1 MKVAI
6 TGATGHIGGLIVR
19 ELHAR
24 DYSIKALVR
33 STDQKSLDGLPIEY
47 IKGDLHDHDALKQLM
62 ASCDYLI
69 HAAAVIS
76 IDGDMKGLVHQ
87 TNVEGTRAVFE
98 AAKAAGIKRVIHL
111 SSVHAYHQKPVHEVL
126 DENRELVPDPT
137 FAYDKSKREGQQI
150 ALSYAS
156 AEMDVLAVNPTSVLG
171 PFDFKPSKL
180 GQAIINMY
188 SGKLPFVFTGGFDF
202 CDARD
207 IAHAVVN
214 ALHQGRSGE
223 AYLLG
228 GRYHTLT
235 EFAATLAEV
244 SGKKIKPLALHTH
257 FGWLGLPFIKL
268 MAIVTRQEPLYT
280 NEAIVAVRDGNRRI
294 SNAKAR
300 AELNFFP
307 RPLAD
312 SLRDTVEWFRENGY
326 LV

>member
-19 ELHAR
+19 ELQAR
-24 DYSIKALVR
+24 NYAIKALVR
-33 STDQKSLDGLPIEY
+33 STDQKSLEGLPIEY
-47 IKGDLHDHDALKQLM
+47 IKGDLNDQDALKQLM

-76 IDGDMKGLVHQ
+76 IDGDMKGLVHK
-87 TNVEGTRAVFE
+87 TNVDGTRAVME

-111 SSVHAYHQKPVHEVL
+111 SSVHAYHQKPIHEIL
-126 DENRELVPDPT
+126 DEQRELVPDPT
-137 FAYDKSKREGQQI
+137 FAYDRSKREGQQI

-156 AEMDVLAVNPTSVLG
+156 AEMEVLAVNPTSVLG
-171 PFDFKPSKL
+171 PFDFKQSKL
-180 GQAIINMY
+180 GQAIINMH
-188 SGKLPFVFTGGFDF
+188 SGKLPFVFAGGFDF

-228 GRYHTLT
+228 GSYHSLT
-235 EFAATLAEV
+235 EFATTLAEV
-244 SGKKIKPLALHTH
+244 SGKKSKPIALHP
-257 FGWLGLPFIKL
+257 FIARLGLPFIKGL
-268 MAIVTRQEPLYT
+268 AIVTKQEPLYT
-280 NEAIVAVRDGNRRI
+280 NEAIVAVTDGNRHI
-294 SNAKAR
+294 SHAKAS
-300 AELNFFP
+300 AELNFSP

-312 SLRDTVEWFRENGY
+312 SLRDTVEWFRKNGY
-326 LV
+326 LG

>member
-76 IDGDMKGLVHQ
+76 IDGDMKGKVHQ
-87 TNVEGTRAVFE
+87 TNVEGTRAVME
-98 AAKAAGIKRVIHL
+98 GAKAAGIKRVIHL

-137 FAYDKSKREGQQI
+137 FAYDKSKREGQLI

-188 SGKLPFVFTGGFDF
+188 SGKLPFVFAGGFDF

-214 ALHQGRSGE
+214 ALQMGRSGE

-228 GRYHTLT
+228 GSYHTLT
-235 EFAATLAEV
+235 EFATAVAEV
-244 SGKKIKPLALHTH
+244 SGKKSKPLALHP
-257 FGWLGLPFIKL
+257 FLAWMGLPVIKL
-268 MAIVTRQEPLYT
+268 LALVTRQEPLYT
-280 NEAIVAVRDGNRRI
+280 NEAIVAVTEGNRHI
-294 SNAKAR
+294 SHAKASD
-300 AELNFFP
+300 ELNYSA
-307 RPLAD
+307 RPLRV
-312 SLRDTVEWFRENGY
+312 SLQDTMEWFRENGY

>member
-6 TGATGHIGGLIVR
+6 TGATGHIGGLVVR

-24 DYSIKALVR
+24 DYTTKALVR
-33 STDQKSLDGLPIEY
+33 TTDQKSLDGLPMEY
-47 IKGDLHDHDALKQLM
+47 VKGDLNDQDALKQLM
-62 ASCDYLI
+62 EACDYLI

-87 TNVEGTRAVFE
+87 TNVEGTRAVME
-98 AAKAAGIKRVIHL
+98 AAKDAGIKRVIHL
-111 SSVHAYHQKPVHEVL
+111 SSVHAYHQKPVREIL

-156 AEMDVLAVNPTSVLG
+156 AEMEVLAVNPTSVLG

-180 GQAIINMY
+180 GQAIINMH
-188 SGKLPFVFTGGFDF
+188 SGRLPFVFAGGFDF

-207 IAHAVVN
+207 IAHAIVN
-214 ALHQGRSGE
+214 ALQLGRSGE

-228 GRYHTLT
+228 GKWYTLT
-235 EFAATLAEV
+235 EFASTLADV
-244 SGKKIKPLALHTH
+244 SGKKNKPLALHPMLA
-257 FGWLGLPFIKL
+257 WMGLPFIKV
-268 MAIVTRQEPLYT
+268 MAMATGREPLYT
-280 NEAIVAVRDGNRRI
+280 NEAIVAVTDGNRHI
-294 SNAKAR
+294 SHAKAK
-300 AELNFFP
+300 AELNYAP

-312 SLRDTVEWFRENGY
+312 SLRDTIEWFDKNGY
-326 LV
+326 LG